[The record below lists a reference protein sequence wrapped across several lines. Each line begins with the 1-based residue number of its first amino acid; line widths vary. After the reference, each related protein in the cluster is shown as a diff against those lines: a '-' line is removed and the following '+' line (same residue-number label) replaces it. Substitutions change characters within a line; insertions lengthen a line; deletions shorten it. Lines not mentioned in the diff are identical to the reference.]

1 MYKEEQ
7 ASIGNC
13 PHCTKII
20 FKDAVFNSEASFS
33 TRCPH
38 CNKAVRV
45 IIKQRVEITLVAV
58 QDDHKAKKIGT
69 GPGLV
74 VLILVLYLPPIMYRL
89 MGNLDD
95 FVGLLT

>member
-1 MYKEEQ
+1 MHTEEQ
-7 ASIGNC
+7 VSIGNC

-45 IIKQRVEITLVAV
+45 LVKHKVEVTLIAV
-58 QDDHKAKKIGT
+58 QDERNKKVGSGSGLGT
-69 GPGLV
+69 
-74 VLILVLYLPPIMYRL
+74 
-89 MGNLDD
+89 
-95 FVGLLT
+95 